1 MMENALKANPEKIPH
16 LKPAFKPDRLV
27 TVANSSSISDGT
39 AALIFIRLSEA
50 KKLNI
55 RPMEKIVSH
64 LTHAQ
69 EPAWFTTAPI
79 NAIQGLLGKIG
90 WEKEEVDLFE
100 INKAFAAC

>member
-1 MMENALKANPEKIPH
+1 MMKNALKANPEKIPH

-39 AALIFIRLSEA
+39 AALILMRLSKA

-55 RPMEKIVSH
+55 QPIEKIVGH
-64 LTHAQ
+64 FTHAQ
-69 EPAWFTTAPI
+69 EEPAWFTTAPI

-90 WEKEEVDLFE
+90 WEKERGQF
-100 INKAFAAC
+100 I